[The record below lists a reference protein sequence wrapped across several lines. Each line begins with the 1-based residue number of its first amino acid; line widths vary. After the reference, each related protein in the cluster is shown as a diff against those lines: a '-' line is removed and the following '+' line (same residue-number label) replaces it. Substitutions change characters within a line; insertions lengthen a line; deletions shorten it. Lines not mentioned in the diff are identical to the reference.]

1 MSICISTDNFE
12 SKYNQTLRQRD
23 NLPQES
29 TALNI
34 RLTDFWMDLLST
46 TRSGKTLGYIDN
58 TIFTIDC
65 TIVAYI
71 VMPLALSAVETTTC
85 QKMITLAF
93 GRSTQETYSSS
104 F

>member
-1 MSICISTDNFE
+1 M
-12 SKYNQTLRQRD
+12 
-23 NLPQES
+23 
-29 TALNI
+29 
-34 RLTDFWMDLLST
+34 RLTDFSMNSLIT
-46 TRSGKTLGYIDN
+46 IRSRKILGYIDK

-71 VMPLALSAVETTTC
+71 VMPLALSAMEATTC

>member
-1 MSICISTDNFE
+1 M
-12 SKYNQTLRQRD
+12 
-23 NLPQES
+23 
-29 TALNI
+29 
-34 RLTDFWMDLLST
+34 RLTEFWMDLLNT
-46 TRSGKTLGYIDN
+46 TRSGKILGYIDK

-71 VMPLALSAVETTTC
+71 VMPLALSAMEATTC

-93 GRSTQETYSSS
+93 GLTQETYSSS

>member
-1 MSICISTDNFE
+1 M
-12 SKYNQTLRQRD
+12 
-23 NLPQES
+23 
-29 TALNI
+29 

-46 TRSGKTLGYIDN
+46 RRSGKIPGYIDK
-58 TIFTIDC
+58 TIFTIDY

-71 VMPLALSAVETTTC
+71 VMPLALSAMEATTC

-104 F
+104 FWDDFSVFSSWGREA